1 LGRID
6 LLGITLLRIALLGT
20 ALLLLR
26 IALLLRR
33 ITLLL
38 LRIVLSL
45 TLRSQSRSRCV
56 IRNLLITSSTLLRLP
71 LQAGLRIQ
79 IGFLSSLLLC
89 DLVAGGSP
97 GSAHNDSCSK
107 KRSTA
112 HDGDGQRGRSI
123 GWS

>member
-38 LRIVLSL
+38 LRIVLPL
-45 TLRSQSRSRCV
+45 TLSSQSRSRCV

-79 IGFLSSLLLC
+79 IGFLLSLLLS
-89 DLVAGGSP
+89 DFVAGGTP

-112 HDGDGQRGRSI
+112 HDGDVQRGRSM
-123 GWS
+123 G